1 MEINGIKT
9 CEPIE
14 CLVGYLKEH
23 DFLITEQRIEDSHFN
38 ELYIKMIGYYFQE
51 LDNIKRKGIEKTV
64 KINNAYICDCHWSIV
79 QLELK
84 K

>member
-38 ELYIKMIGYYFQE
+38 ELYIKMTGYYFQE
-51 LDNIKRKGIEKTV
+51 LMTPSALAIKSS
-64 KINNAYICDCHWSIV
+64 NFSS
-79 QLELK
+79 
-84 K
+84 

>member
-38 ELYIKMIGYYFQE
+38 ELYIKMIGY
-51 LDNIKRKGIEKTV
+51 
-64 KINNAYICDCHWSIV
+64 CM
-79 QLELK
+79 
-84 K
+84 